1 MAENYD
7 LGNSYDISYNTRGG
21 VNRGVCD
28 WNQSKNGAPKFYKA
42 KEGDDTPNKLV
53 IVPYKIKS
61 KAHPWVFQGK
71 RKIGD
76 LAYSLDIWTHY
87 KVGPGEV
94 SLVCPASNYGKAC
107 PLCEMAAKW
116 NPPADNPKAKN
127 PYKAQRRMY
136 YNVLDMTDPDDGLKV
151 FDVSHACFEKELIGA
166 AQRKGTN
173 GQSVHF
179 ADVDNATGR
188 MVKCFGEKT
197 NGGGFNYTKF
207 KDFEFIER
215 KVDIKL
221 FIDKAIPF
229 DELITL
235 YSYDEIMAII
245 VGVDE
250 EDSGADSE
258 YGEPD
263 TNAKD
268 TPQPPKAEEDEDAVL
283 EARRKAKAA
292 SKAEGANPC
301 PSGYKFGVDWM
312 EKTDC
317 KLCKVDHSASF
328 KGCMAES
335 K

>member
-21 VNRGVCD
+21 VNRGICD

-42 KEGDDTPNKLV
+42 KEGDDTPNKLI

-94 SLVCPASNYGKAC
+94 SLVCPAFNYGKAC
-107 PLCEMAAKW
+107 PLCEMAEKW

-136 YNVLDMTDPDDGLKV
+136 YNVLDITDPDDGLKV

-215 KVDIKL
+215 KIDVRP
-221 FIDKAIPF
+221 FIDKTISF
-229 DELITL
+229 DELLTL

-250 EDSGADSE
+250 EDSGADPESSE
-258 YGEPD
+258 PGTDAKEE
-263 TNAKD
+263 TGFMNA
-268 TPQPPKAEEDEDAVL
+268 DEDAAL
-283 EARRKAKAA
+283 EARRKAKEAA
-292 SKAEGANPC
+292 KAEGANPC
-301 PSGYKFGVDWM
+301 PSGYKFGIEWSDYP
-312 EKTDC
+312 EC
-317 KLCKVDHSASF
+317 KKDICPVYKQCGVA
-328 KGCMAES
+328 G
-335 K
+335 